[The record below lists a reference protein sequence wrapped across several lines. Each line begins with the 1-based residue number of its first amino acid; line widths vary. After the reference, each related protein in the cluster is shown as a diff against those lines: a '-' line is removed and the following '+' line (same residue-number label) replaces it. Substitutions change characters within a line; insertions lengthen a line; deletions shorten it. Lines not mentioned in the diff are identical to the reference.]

1 MTTGSGGA
9 RLRENKLISIRVD
22 PVVPGPLGQV
32 RQDDDGW
39 GEIDKLGA
47 WDCALSPFPAIEEI
61 PTQHREAWALA
72 MAKVHRKI
80 WEVQEDG
87 EELDRALKWWFFLPQ
102 GL

>member
-1 MTTGSGGA
+1 MD
-9 RLRENKLISIRVD
+9 LSIRVD

-72 MAKVHRKI
+72 MAKVRKNLGGAGGWI
-80 WEVQEDG
+80 
-87 EELDRALKWWFFLPQ
+87 RP
-102 GL
+102 